1 MANFWNDA
9 LRQAKQLSLPEL
21 SRHAHVSIDNRH
33 SCQSCFTCACAVEL
47 CERQRRHAR
56 DFEAAKGGKP

>member
-1 MANFWNDA
+1 
-9 LRQAKQLSLPEL
+9 
-21 SRHAHVSIDNRH
+21 VSIDNRH

-56 DFEAAKGGKP
+56 DFEAAKGGGKP